1 MLYQIGEVQRQTSNV
16 IPSTRLVGLTMT
28 AQIRDDNV
36 VLHCEP
42 GDVAFEDE
50 AGACEAMQLAQV
62 NWLLGR
68 WGRHYN
74 HQNQR
79 WAGAAA
85 VGLVV

>member
-50 AGACEAMQLAQV
+50 AGACEAM
-62 NWLLGR
+62 
-68 WGRHYN
+68 
-74 HQNQR
+74 
-79 WAGAAA
+79 
-85 VGLVV
+85 